1 MGNPLQKQQLR
12 EGGSTMCSR
21 RIGLIAFS
29 LLLIIMITIGCGS
42 TPSKTNPTSN
52 ENPLFLQNN
61 IHAQSGSS
69 DTKASYANWTDPGSG
84 HIIIPVNTPVEI
96 GRFRRGFSIKN
107 LNDGGIIY
115 FEYNSTN
122 MGMSAE
128 QYINLITSLKKVNLD
143 QLSEIDQKGIK
154 SGEAFIGMSKA
165 GVKIALGYRATHR
178 TPSLE
183 NNSWVYWQNR
193 WKTKVI
199 EFDTAGIS
207 NIRY

>member
-1 MGNPLQKQQLR
+1 
-12 EGGSTMCSR
+12 MCYR
-21 RIGLIAFS
+21 HIGLIAFS
-29 LLLIIMITIGCGS
+29 QLLIMIALGCGS
-42 TPSKTNPTSN
+42 APPKTDQTSL

-69 DTKASYANWTDPGSG
+69 DTKASYANWTDTGSG
-84 HIIIPVNTPVEI
+84 HIIITVNTPVEI

-107 LNDGGIIY
+107 LNDGRIIY

-122 MGMSAE
+122 MGMSAQ
-128 QYINLITSLKKVNLD
+128 QYIGLVASPEKVNLD

-154 SGEAFIGMSKA
+154 SGKAFVGMSKA
-165 GVKIALGYRATHR
+165 GIKIALGYPATHR

-199 EFDTAGIS
+199 EFDTEGKVN

>member
-1 MGNPLQKQQLR
+1 
-12 EGGSTMCSR
+12 MCSR
-21 RIGLIAFS
+21 HISLIAFP
-29 LLLIIMITIGCGS
+29 LLLIIMIPLGCGS
-42 TPSKTNPTSN
+42 TPPQANLTSKG
-52 ENPLFLQNN
+52 NPLFLQNN
-61 IHAQSGSS
+61 IHAQSGGR

-107 LNDGGIIY
+107 LNSGKFIY

-128 QYINLITSLKKVNLD
+128 QYIDLITSLKKVNLD

-165 GVKIALGYRATHR
+165 GVRIALGYPATHR

-183 NNSWVYWQNR
+183 DNSWVYWRDR

-199 EFDTAGIS
+199 EFDTAGKVS
-207 NIRY
+207 NIRD

>member
-1 MGNPLQKQQLR
+1 
-12 EGGSTMCSR
+12 MCFRHIS
-21 RIGLIAFS
+21 LIAFS
-29 LLLIIMITIGCGS
+29 LLLIIMIAIGCSS
-42 TPSKTNPTSN
+42 TPPETNQTSIR
-52 ENPLFLQNN
+52 NPLFLQNN
-61 IHAQSGSS
+61 IHAESGGR

-96 GRFRRGFSIKN
+96 GRFGRGFSIKN

-122 MGMSAE
+122 MGMSAQ
-128 QYINLITSLKKVNLD
+128 QYIGLIASLEKVNLD

-154 SGEAFIGMSKA
+154 SGKAFVGMSKT
-165 GVKIALGYRATHR
+165 GIKIALGYPATHR
-178 TPSLE
+178 TASLE

-199 EFDTAGIS
+199 EFDTEGKVN